1 MFALRQSLLLLLTA
15 MLWGGGFV
23 GQKLGMDYVSPFT
36 FTFFRT
42 FIGALFLVPVIMIAS
57 RIRIK
62 GESAIR
68 KSSRSDF
75 IKGSLAVGFCLIAAE
90 TFQQYGLKYTD
101 VHKASFITAM
111 YVVLVPVLGLFIGQ
125 KNRARIWIAVAVSV
139 AGLAFLTLKGGHLS
153 METGDLLVL
162 VCALLFAVHV
172 QVIDYWVRK
181 VDGVLLSFGQFIVAS
196 ALGLVLALASG
207 PDSWE
212 SIKAA
217 FPAILYCGIV
227 SNGIAYTLQIV
238 GQRGVNPAGASI
250 ILSLE
255 SAFGALA
262 GVLFL
267 GELITKEAL
276 MGCALMFTATMIAV
290 IPGRKRRSAAGG
302 AAEQKKEG

>member
-1 MFALRQSLLLLLTA
+1 MFALRQYLLLLLTA

-111 YVVLVPVLGLFIGQ
+111 YVVMVPVLGLFIGQ

-162 VCALLFAVHV
+162 VFALRFAVHV

>member
-1 MFALRQSLLLLLTA
+1 MFALRQYLLLLLTA

-255 SAFGALA
+255 SALGALA
-262 GVLFL
+262 RPLFL

>member
-1 MFALRQSLLLLLTA
+1 
-15 MLWGGGFV
+15 
-23 GQKLGMDYVSPFT
+23 
-36 FTFFRT
+36 
-42 FIGALFLVPVIMIAS
+42 
-57 RIRIK
+57 
-62 GESAIR
+62 
-68 KSSRSDF
+68 
-75 IKGSLAVGFCLIAAE
+75 
-90 TFQQYGLKYTD
+90 
-101 VHKASFITAM
+101 
-111 YVVLVPVLGLFIGQ
+111 
-125 KNRARIWIAVAVSV
+125 
-139 AGLAFLTLKGGHLS
+139 

-255 SAFGALA
+255 STFGALA

-267 GELITKEAL
+267 GELITAQAL

-290 IPGRKRRSAAGG
+290 IPGRRKRPAAEG

>member
-1 MFALRQSLLLLLTA
+1 MFALRQYILLLLTA

-42 FIGALFLVPVIMIAS
+42 LIGALFLVPVIMIAS
-57 RIRIK
+57 RIRVK
-62 GESAIR
+62 GGSAIR
-68 KSSRSDF
+68 KSSKSDF
-75 IKGSLAVGFCLIAAE
+75 IWGSLAVGACLIAAE
-90 TFQQYGLKYTD
+90 SFQQYGLKYTD

-111 YVVLVPVLGLFIGQ
+111 YVVLVPVLGLFLGQ
-125 KNRARIWIAVAVSV
+125 KNRLRIWIAVAIS
-139 AGLAFLTLKGGHLS
+139 ATGLGFLTLRGQSLS
-153 METGDLLVL
+153 MEPGDAMVL
-162 VCALLFAVHV
+162 MCALLFAVHV
-172 QVIDYWVRK
+172 QVIDYWVRR
-181 VDGVLLSFGQFIVAS
+181 VDGVLLSFGQFVVAS
-196 ALGLVLALASG
+196 VLGLVLAVING

-212 SIKAA
+212 AIKAA
-217 FPAILYCGIV
+217 MPAILYCGIV
-227 SNGIAYTLQIV
+227 SIGIAYTLQIV

-255 SAFGALA
+255 STFGALA

-267 GELITKEAL
+267 GELITAQAL

-290 IPGRKRRSAAGG
+290 IPGRRKRPAAEG

>member
-1 MFALRQSLLLLLTA
+1 MFALRQYLLLLLTA

-290 IPGRKRRSAAGG
+290 IRRSAAGG

>member
-1 MFALRQSLLLLLTA
+1 MFALRQYLLLLLTA

-62 GESAIR
+62 GESAIS

-250 ILSLE
+250 VLSLE

-267 GELITKEAL
+267 GERMTAQAFT
-276 MGCALMFTATMIAV
+276 GCALMFTATMIAV
-290 IPGRKRRSAAGG
+290 IPGRRKRPAADGD
-302 AAEQKKEG
+302 AEQKKEG

>member
-1 MFALRQSLLLLLTA
+1 MFALRQYLLLLLTA
-15 MLWGGGFV
+15 MLWGGSFV

-62 GESAIR
+62 GESAIS

-267 GELITKEAL
+267 GELITKETL

>member
-1 MFALRQSLLLLLTA
+1 MFALRQYLLLLLTA

-238 GQRGVNPAGASI
+238 GQKGLNPAVASVAM
-250 ILSLE
+250 SLE
-255 SAFGALA
+255 SVVSVIAGWILLDQMLGGREIFGC
-262 GVLFL
+262 V
-267 GELITKEAL
+267 
-276 MGCALMFTATMIAV
+276 LMFIA
-290 IPGRKRRSAAGG
+290 IIIAQLPDREYTK
-302 AAEQKKEG
+302 

>member
-1 MFALRQSLLLLLTA
+1 MFALRQYLLLLLTA

-42 FIGALFLVPVIMIAS
+42 FIGALFLVPVIMISS

-139 AGLAFLTLKGGHLS
+139 AGLAFLTLKRCHLS